1 MLSPT
6 LRAPDHC
13 NALIRRLHQCRQ
25 KGELL
30 DCSIR
35 VDTVDGY
42 TKHIFVHQLLLHCC
56 SNIMKAI
63 SCDTVKKAGL
73 QEINLNLKSNDEVN
87 CLEALINFMYTGLL
101 ETTNCEPVI
110 LKRLAMLYGIHEV
123 LVLMQSFEQDALSLA
138 HLSGTNLHTI
148 ISPTIISSPIV
159 KEWMHHLMQ
168 NMRSAYD
175 NILFPNN
182 SILFHASIEND
193 RNLGRRQHNF
203 INEVAVT
210 HITKATELW
219 HKYLNMRHA
228 PSNDIG
234 EHKNEVIIPSSERE
248 GWCRNKKYIERVP
261 SGYMCTVCQKV
272 YGRYNSVSYH
282 VTIYHRNPPIRCD
295 EEGCKFSTREA
306 RYIHF
311 HKFYRHRVPLPEN
324 IDLGSRKCALCR
336 HISKS
341 PAMLEKHISR
351 HLQYCTKTGQDYQCP
366 QCGKQ
371 ANSQQE
377 MLDHMVMHTDQDE
390 SSFSCEQCRYRG
402 QTERSLR
409 QHILFKHTSDM
420 FSRKFTCDHCL
431 YASTDSVSLAAH
443 YEKMHPEQQH
453 LLNE

>member
-63 SCDTVKKAGL
+63 SCDTVKKVKN
-73 QEINLNLKSNDEVN
+73 ISLKFYHSSK
-87 CLEALINFMYTGLL
+87 F
-101 ETTNCEPVI
+101 
-110 LKRLAMLYGIHEV
+110 K
-123 LVLMQSFEQDALSLA
+123 S
-138 HLSGTNLHTI
+138 NLHTI

-390 SSFSCEQCRYRG
+390 SSFSCEQCRYR
-402 QTERSLR
+402 
-409 QHILFKHTSDM
+409 
-420 FSRKFTCDHCL
+420 
-431 YASTDSVSLAAH
+431 SVF
-443 YEKMHPEQQH
+443 
-453 LLNE
+453 